1 MKGIARMTFP
11 TAASQGLLSCNSCG
25 LLSDVRAAVP
35 RQSCAR
41 CGTRLQSRKRD
52 SISRTWALI
61 IASYVLYLPANLLPI
76 LETTQLFALQR
87 DTIMSGVVYLWVTD
101 SEALA
106 VIVFVASIV
115 VPLTKLIALTLLL
128 ISVQRRW
135 AWHPHQRTQLYRM
148 VEFIGR
154 WSMLDVFVVAF
165 TIALVQLQALASV
178 RAGPG
183 IVAFAAVVVLTMFA
197 TKTFDPRLIW
207 DTSTPSHE

>member
-1 MKGIARMTFP
+1 MKAT
-11 TAASQGLLSCNSCG
+11 TAASHGMMSCDTCSLLATVRDQDMPHSC
-25 LLSDVRAAVP
+25 R
-35 RQSCAR
+35 R
-41 CGTRLQSRKRD
+41 CGSLLHLRKRD
-52 SISRTWALI
+52 SLSRTWALL
-61 IASYVLYLPANLLPI
+61 IAGYLLYIPANLLPI

-87 DTIMSGVVYLWVTD
+87 DTIMSGVVHLWVTG
-101 SEALA
+101 SWPLA

-115 VPLTKLIALTLLL
+115 VPMTKLIALSVLL

-135 AWHPHQRTQLYRM
+135 SWRPHQRTQLYRM

-183 IVAFAAVVVLTMFA
+183 IAAFAAVVVLTMFA

-207 DTSTPSHE
+207 DSSTTPHE